1 LKKTRDVRI
10 AKRSRSSGIATE
22 IQELI
27 RREAIPAGGRLPTEH
42 TLARRFRVSRS
53 MIREAIQALKTLG
66 IVESRPKTGLRV
78 LPFDPTT
85 HFDQLIPRIRT
96 DEERAEL
103 YELRCLLEPAI
114 LRLAAE
120 RVTPEEIDRLERLL
134 APPLRKGR
142 GAIRDGLARDVAFH
156 EELWRIAGNRFVLSF
171 RGLLLR
177 YFADLER
184 HPRRHAS
191 EALMRKTNDQHLAIV
206 RALKAGNVDRAQREL
221 TRNLRTFSPAGNGR
235 TE

>member
-1 LKKTRDVRI
+1 MV
-10 AKRSRSSGIATE
+10 
-22 IQELI
+22 
-27 RREAIPAGGRLPTEH
+27 
-42 TLARRFRVSRS
+42 
-53 MIREAIQALKTLG
+53 REAIQALKALG
-66 IVESRPKTGLRV
+66 VVESRPKTGLRV
-78 LPFDPTT
+78 LPFDPTA

-114 LRLAAE
+114 LKLAAQ
-120 RVTPEEIDRLERLL
+120 RVTPEEIDRLEQLL
-134 APPLRKGR
+134 TPPLPKGR
-142 GAIRDGLARDVAFH
+142 GAIRDGLTRDVAFH

-171 RGLLLR
+171 RGLLVR

-191 EALMRKTNDQHLAIV
+191 EAVMRKTNDQHLAIV
-206 RALKAGNVDRAQREL
+206 RALKAGDLDRAQREL
-221 TRNLRTFSPAGNGR
+221 ARNLRTFSPNGNGR

>member
-42 TLARRFRVSRS
+42 TLARRFHVSRP
-53 MIREAIQALKTLG
+53 IVREAIQALKALG
-66 IVESRPKTGLRV
+66 IVETRPKTGLRV
-78 LPFDPTT
+78 LAFDPTT
-85 HFDQLIPRIRT
+85 HFDQMIPRIRT

-184 HPRRHAS
+184 HPRRQAS
-191 EALMRKTNDQHLAIV
+191 QALMRKTNDQHLAIV
-206 RALKAGNVDRAQREL
+206 RALKAGDVDRAQREL
-221 TRNLRTFSPAGNGR
+221 TRNLRTFSPGGNGM

>member
-1 LKKTRDVRI
+1 MMQARRI
-10 AKRSRSSGIATE
+10 VKE

-27 RREAIPAGGRLPTEH
+27 RREEIPPGGRLPTEH
-42 TLARRFRVSRS
+42 TLARRFRVSRP
-53 MIREAIQALKTLG
+53 IVREAIQALKALG
-66 IVESRPKTGLRV
+66 IVETSPKTGLRV

-114 LRLAAE
+114 LRLAAQ
-120 RVTPEEIDRLERLL
+120 RVTPGALDRLERLL
-134 APPLRKGR
+134 TPPLSKGPA
-142 GAIRDGLARDVAFH
+142 AIREGLARDVAFH

-184 HPRRHAS
+184 HPRRQAS
-191 EALMRKTNDQHLAIV
+191 QALMRKTNDQHLAIV
-206 RALKAGNVDRAQREL
+206 RALKAGDVDRAQREL
-221 TRNLRTFSPAGNGR
+221 TRNLRTFSPGGNGR

>member
-1 LKKTRDVRI
+1 MMQARRI
-10 AKRSRSSGIATE
+10 ARE

-27 RREAIPAGGRLPTEH
+27 RREAIPPGGRLPTEH
-42 TLARRFRVSRS
+42 TLARRFRVSRP
-53 MIREAIQALKTLG
+53 IVREAIQGLKALG
-66 IVESRPKTGLRV
+66 VVESRPKIGLRV

-85 HFDQLIPRIRT
+85 HFDQIIPRIRT

-114 LRLAAE
+114 LGLAAR
-120 RVTPEEIDRLERLL
+120 RVTPAALERLERLL
-134 APPLRKGR
+134 VTPLPRGR
-142 GAIRDGLARDVAFH
+142 NGVREGIARDVAFH

-184 HPRRHAS
+184 HPRRRAT
-191 EALMRKTNDQHLAIV
+191 EGLMRKTNDQHLAIV
-206 RALKAGNVDRAQREL
+206 RALKSGDVERALREL
-221 TRNLRTFSPAGNGR
+221 TRNLETFRPNGR
-235 TE
+235 TA